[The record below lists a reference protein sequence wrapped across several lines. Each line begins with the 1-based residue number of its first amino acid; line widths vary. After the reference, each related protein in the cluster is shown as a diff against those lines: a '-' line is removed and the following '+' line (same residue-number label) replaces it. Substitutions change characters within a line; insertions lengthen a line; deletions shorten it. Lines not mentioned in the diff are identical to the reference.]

1 MKNLIIYETDD
12 FKITEPTAVTLGN
25 FDGIHLG
32 HQKLIETIK
41 NNNKGLK
48 TVVFSFY
55 PHPVAFFGQKGD
67 FKTMLDKNEKS
78 FVLSNLDIDYLVQH
92 PFTQEFADLSPEE
105 FVDYIAEKVNC
116 KFLVVGENYNFG
128 KNRAGNYETLK
139 KLGAQRNI
147 EVVAIPSVSY
157 GDMRVSSTRIRGLI
171 DCGRLYEVIPMLK
184 KPYFIISRVI
194 EGEKRGR
201 KMNFPTINL
210 MPSKEKLL
218 PADGVYISL
227 VNVSGKIYKG
237 ITNVGNNPTFDNTS
251 RTVETNIIDFDEE
264 IYGTEVLVG
273 LYQWIRTEQK
283 FSNME
288 ELKRQLSRDR
298 ETAIR
303 YEFPNLV
310 FEQLFHGNK

>member
-1 MKNLIIYETDD
+1 MIIYNDKN

-67 FKTMLDKNEKS
+67 FKTMLDTKEKS
-78 FVLSNLDIDYLVQH
+78 FVLGNMDIDYLVQY
-92 PFTQEFADLSPEE
+92 PFTRDFANLSPEE
-105 FVDYIAEKVNC
+105 FVDFIVEKVNC

-128 KNRAGNYETLK
+128 KNRAGNYDMLK
-139 KLGAQRNI
+139 ELGAKRGI
-147 EVVAIPSVSY
+147 EVIGIPSVNFGY
-157 GDMRVSSTRIRGLI
+157 MRVSSTRIRGLI
-171 DCGRLYEVIPMLK
+171 DSGRLSDVIPMLK
-184 KPYFIISRVI
+184 KPYFIISTVI

-201 KMNFPTINL
+201 QMNFPTINL
-210 MPSKEKLL
+210 VPAAEKLL

-227 VNVSGKIYKG
+227 VNVKGKVYRG
-237 ITNVGNNPTFDNTS
+237 ITNVGNNPTFDS
-251 RTVETNIIDFDEE
+251 YLHTVETHIIDFDEE

-283 FSNME
+283 FTNMD
-288 ELKRQLSRDR
+288 ELKAQLQRDK

-310 FEQLFHGNK
+310 FEQLFRN

>member
-1 MKNLIIYETDD
+1 MIIYDNKN

-41 NNNKGLK
+41 SNDKGLK

-55 PHPVAFFGQKGD
+55 PHPVAFFGHKGN
-67 FKTMLDKNEKS
+67 FKTMLDTKEKS
-78 FVLSNLDIDYLVQH
+78 FVLSNMDIDYLVQH
-92 PFTQEFADLSPEE
+92 PFDQKFADLSPEE
-105 FVDYIAEKVNC
+105 FVDYIVEKVNC

-139 KLGAQRNI
+139 KLGAERGI
-147 EVVAIPSVSY
+147 DVVAIPSVSY

-171 DCGRLYEVIPMLK
+171 DCGRLSEVIPMLK
-184 KPYFIISRVI
+184 KPYFIISRVV

-210 MPSKEKLL
+210 VPSSEKLL

-227 VNVSGKIYKG
+227 VNVNGKIYRG
-237 ITNVGNNPTFDNTS
+237 ITNVGNNPTFDGCIH
-251 RTVETNIIDFDEE
+251 TVETNIIDFNEE

-283 FSNME
+283 FSNMD
-288 ELKRQLSRDR
+288 ELKRQLARDK
-298 ETAIR
+298 EAAVKYT
-303 YEFPNLV
+303 FPDLA
-310 FEQLFHGNK
+310 FEQLFHGSGL